1 MSCISSSQASD
12 AAAGG
17 SVCYYFAELQH
28 WKSIIIRFGA
38 QAAMKSQS
46 CIIWVLAAFTV
57 IALTD
62 AIPDPPAVNPY
73 TVSVASRICE
83 ARGPA
88 CERLLNSD
96 LSGTSHLQIR
106 WIAFTWAYEP
116 NLPSDWIVLTGYAAD
131 PSPPNIQS

>member
-1 MSCISSSQASD
+1 
-12 AAAGG
+12 
-17 SVCYYFAELQH
+17 
-28 WKSIIIRFGA
+28 
-38 QAAMKSQS
+38 MKSQS
-46 CIIWVLAAFTV
+46 CIIWVLAVFTV

-83 ARGPA
+83 ARDGV

-96 LSGTSHLQIR
+96 LSVTPHLQIR
-106 WIAFTWAYEP
+106 WIAVTRAYEP

-131 PSPPNIQS
+131 PSPPSIQS